1 MSRVKP
7 TTEVTVR
14 EISIYIPRPVKTE
27 YIQEIL
33 KVVQSSNQ
41 IDDKT
46 AILVT
51 EKLESKYKNKL
62 KPKSED

>member
-1 MSRVKP
+1 MKP
-7 TTEVTVR
+7 TAEVTVR

-27 YIQEIL
+27 YIREIL

-46 AILVT
+46 AILVK
-51 EKLESKYKNKL
+51 EKLESKYKTKL